1 MISHLYLA
9 FAALGKYF
17 LLPLFSV
24 INERFMPSQALF
36 LRDFTVLDC
45 ALLDPELGLLGESLH
60 VSAEL
65 TGDLDEKGFIFDFGP
80 AKKTLKRVVD
90 DEMDHRLVV
99 PSECASIRRSGIR
112 LEYGDGLAYESPAEA
127 LVVIEGAALTLE
139 ALSDYLAAACLRALP
154 KNVSAVKIELRA
166 EARFETEPNFRYTH
180 GLRLHDGNCQRLFHG
195 HRNPLEVWID
205 GRRSLRHE
213 HWLSREWENVHF
225 AHVDTVANLDE
236 LDLPL
241 GRRLKDHPGIAE
253 IEYSAPQGRFWGR
266 LPTSRIVLMETEPS
280 IENIARL
287 GCELVRSQGVN
298 GALRVVAY
306 EGLNKGA
313 SYSDGR

>member
-1 MISHLYLA
+1 MVVTLYLR

-17 LLPLFSV
+17 LLVPFAV
-24 INERFMPSQALF
+24 INRGFMPSQTLF

-65 TGDLDEKGFIFDFGP
+65 SGELDEKGFIFDFGP

-90 DEMDHRLVV
+90 DVMDHRLVV
-99 PSECASIRRSGIR
+99 PSAAAAIRRTSAR
-112 LEYGDGLAYESPAEA
+112 LEYGDGLVYEAPAEA
-127 LVVIEGAALTLE
+127 LTLIEGSEISLE
-139 ALSDYLAAACLRALP
+139 ALSDYLAAACLKELP
-154 KNVSAVKIELRA
+154 ANVTFVKIELRP
-166 EARFETEPNFRYTH
+166 EARFETEANFRYTH

-195 HRNPLEVWID
+195 HRNPVEVWVD
-205 GRRSLRHE
+205 GRRNLRQE
-213 HWLSREWENVHF
+213 HWLAREWENVHF
-225 AHVDTVANLDE
+225 AHLETVANLDE

-241 GRRLKDHPGIAE
+241 GRRLKDHPGTAE
-253 IEYSAPQGRFWGR
+253 IEYAAPQGRFWGR
-266 LPTSRIVLMETEPS
+266 LPASRVVLMETEPS

-287 GCELVRSQGVN
+287 GCELVRSQGVT